1 MSLQLF
7 RVTEFAESVFF
18 SPQAQR
24 RSIHPAIILP
34 GYAMW
39 LTVIGNLALWQ
50 SLKSSDPAIVLTLGL
65 LIFSATLWVL
75 AVLCWRATLKW
86 VVTLLLFAAALGTCL
101 VWFQQ
106 QPVDSAALTRLVLGP
121 QRGWGKFVTWE
132 STLTLLLVA
141 LMPAIVLWRVPIKRI
156 APGRHL
162 LMNALFF
169 IASYA
174 LSMWAISP
182 KDPQIQAVVQ
192 KNLQDPS
199 SINPINTLVAAARL
213 VSKQVPLPAQQ
224 CRPEL
229 AHVQPHPLK
238 WRLQCLGPVVAQ
250 PGAGFVEPLL
260 DELGPQAAAFHA
272 GAKVGV
278 VIFAAAHVVN
288 TGHDTRCALRVVKA
302 QPLLKQGV

>member
-141 LMPAIVLWRVPIKRI
+141 LLPAIVLWRVPIKRI

-162 LMNALFF
+162 LMNALFL

-174 LSMWAISP
+174 LYMWAISP
-182 KDPQIQAVVQ
+182 KDPQTQAVVQ
-192 KNLQDPS
+192 KQLQDPS

-213 VSKQVPLPAQQ
+213 VSKQITLPAQQ
-224 CRPEL
+224 
-229 AHVQPHPLK
+229 
-238 WRLQCLGPVVAQ
+238 
-250 PGAGFVEPLL
+250 
-260 DELGPQAAAFHA
+260 
-272 GAKVGV
+272 
-278 VIFAAAHVVN
+278 
-288 TGHDTRCALRVVKA
+288 
-302 QPLLKQGV
+302 